1 MDDEQRTF
9 LRIPTKL
16 HGRLRFVASDVE
28 PQLFR
33 EAPIVSSSVTAME
46 LKNAGLAEA
55 LVNALLNIDRKL
67 DMLIGL
73 HASANLEDDFPH
85 PFEIVEISGAGIKG
99 ISAEPFPAGQL
110 AEVVI
115 TLTQLPVRMAAAI
128 GRVLR
133 EEPTGDGRHAWAL
146 DFTRIRDRDLESI
159 VQFVFQTQRDE
170 MRGKK
175 WE

>member
-16 HGRLRFVASDVE
+16 RARLRLVATETE

-46 LKNAGLAEA
+46 LKNSGMHEA
-55 LVNALLNIDRKL
+55 LVNALMNIDRKL

-73 HASANLEDDFPH
+73 HASASLEDDFPQAC
-85 PFEIVEISGAGIKG
+85 EVVEISGAGIKG
-99 ISAEPFPAGQL
+99 ISDRPLPVGQL

-115 TLTQLPVRMAAAI
+115 TLTQLPIRMAAAI
-128 GRVLR
+128 GVVLR
-133 EEPTGDGRHAWAL
+133 EETEEGRFAWAL
-146 DFTRIRDRDLESI
+146 DFTKIRDRDLESI

-175 WE
+175 WT